1 MVYFCSK
8 VALQVIRAED
18 NGLFLGRGRLQCGL
32 VNDAVKRQHDVE
44 HCNIDVG
51 RWFVLNDTLERE
63 VGNLVTVARFRDDM
77 RSGELRR

>member
-18 NGLFLGRGRLQCGL
+18 NGLFQGRGRFQCGL

-51 RWFVLNDTLERE
+51 RWFVLNDALEGE
-63 VGNLVTVARFRDDM
+63 VGNLVSVAQTRDDI
-77 RSGELRR
+77 RSGERRR